1 METEKQEKNNAEE
14 VEQDKNG
21 LLVWMKDHKTQLTIA
36 GVGTAAFIAT
46 ALGIKNKESIGELFK
61 LWQEDLKKGKPLS
74 GRWFKNATIEE
85 LEKARKVIQD
95 DYRNPKLDM
104 DHRTLCHNLLFTFDK
119 AISEKKWAG
128 RIPQGPSYSRE
139 HGRNLYK
146 PD

>member
-1 METEKQEKNNAEE
+1 M
-14 VEQDKNG
+14 V
-21 LLVWMKDHKTQLTIA
+21 KDHKTQLTIA

-46 ALGIKNKESIGELFK
+46 AWNEKIKRALVSYLNLGRGLE
-61 LWQEDLKKGKPLS
+61 KGKPLS